1 MSRKI
6 IDYIVVEVTK
16 VKYEEHLY
24 YSPTYKGEGLNI
36 ALYIKNLEHEIVI
49 KENKKRLLEEEIK
62 YVDTLLQT
70 VEDFS
75 TYKITED
82 EILFYQEKFNA
93 SHPITNITYYD
104 FLDNNEDEYYRIELK
119 IEAQK
124 AENEITII
132 DRKIA
137 TANSEIQKL
146 KFKESAILENNQN
159 LDFETFRTDFEKSVI
174 YYLEK
179 GYELQ
184 GGVSISKRDAHD
196 FVYCQ
201 AMVKYEDY

>member
-16 VKYEEHLY
+16 VKYVEHLY

-36 ALYIKNLEHEIVI
+36 ALYIKNLENEIVI

-62 YVDTLLQT
+62 NVDTLLQT

-82 EILFYQEKFNA
+82 EILFYKAKYKNSHPLEFSWPLDEDYKGKFFENIKTHQEKIVTIDKKIA
-93 SHPITNITYYD
+93 
-104 FLDNNEDEYYRIELK
+104 EAKIELK
-119 IEAQK
+119 
-124 AENEITII
+124 
-132 DRKIA
+132 
-137 TANSEIQKL
+137 KL
-146 KFKESAILENNQN
+146 KIEENAILENNQN
-159 LDFETFRTDFEKSVI
+159 LDFKTFRTDFEKSVI

-184 GGVSISKRDAHD
+184 GGVSISKKDSFD
-196 FVYCQ
+196 FIYCQ
-201 AMVKYEDY
+201 AMVKYED

>member
-1 MSRKI
+1 MRRKI

-16 VKYEEHLY
+16 ANYEQPLY
-24 YSPTYKGEGLNI
+24 YSPTYKGEGLNV
-36 ALYIKNLEHEIVI
+36 ALNIKNLEDEIVI

-82 EILFYQEKFNA
+82 EILFYKAKYKNSHPLEYSWHLDEDYKGKFFENIKTHQEKIVTIDKKIA
-93 SHPITNITYYD
+93 
-104 FLDNNEDEYYRIELK
+104 EAKIELK
-119 IEAQK
+119 
-124 AENEITII
+124 
-132 DRKIA
+132 
-137 TANSEIQKL
+137 KL
-146 KFKESAILENNQN
+146 KIEENAILEINQN

-184 GGVSISKRDAHD
+184 GGVSISKKGPYDLL
-196 FVYCQ
+196 YCQ
-201 AMVKYEDY
+201 AMVKYED